1 MGCHSLLQGI
11 FQTQGSNRHLLHWQA
26 GSFITEPPGKP
37 VIKYCV
43 LFLEEAGGLGCLTWF
58 SHVFEWSA
66 PQSQASF
73 PQNTLHPGKIKRTPK
88 ELSRQSPLIGRQA
101 RLRLLC
107 LWTER
112 VIALWWRRDENKG
125 VGQIIQRLG
134 ERRLANLPATKVG
147 RSAWG

>member
-11 FQTQGSNRHLLHWQA
+11 FPTQGSNRHLLHWQA

-37 VIKYCV
+37 LIKYYV
-43 LFLEEAGGLGCLTWF
+43 LFLEEAGGVGYLTWF
-58 SHVFEWSA
+58 SRVFEWSA

-73 PQNTLHPGKIKRTPK
+73 PQNTLHPGKK
-88 ELSRQSPLIGRQA
+88 LRQSPLTGRQA

-107 LWTER
+107 LWTEK

-125 VGQIIQRLG
+125 MGQIIQRLG
-134 ERRLANLPATKVG
+134 ERRLTSLPATKG
-147 RSAWG
+147 GMSAWG